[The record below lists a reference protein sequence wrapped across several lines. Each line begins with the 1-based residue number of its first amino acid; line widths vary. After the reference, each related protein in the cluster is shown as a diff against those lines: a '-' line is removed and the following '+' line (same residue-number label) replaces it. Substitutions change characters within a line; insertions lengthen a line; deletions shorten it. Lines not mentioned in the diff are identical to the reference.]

1 MYDRAHG
8 QCGMEVIMA
17 AKKKVEKAPKETKN
31 DGPKKLSFFDF
42 LNSINAGPSSPD
54 LMAGCLAESG
64 EGATPD
70 SPDRAYVPF
79 MVNRGL
85 SYFNDTVMF
94 ANEMN
99 RYASLPAKMQ
109 YDFLRNGIRPRKR
122 FSKWGKR
129 ADDTSDV
136 QLLMRH
142 YSCNAERAREIIGFY
157 PEDELSKLRQRYDRG
172 GKC

>member
-1 MYDRAHG
+1 VALK
-8 QCGMEVIMA
+8 IMA
-17 AKKKVEKAPKETKN
+17 AKKKATAPKEPKAPKN

-42 LNSINAGPSSPD
+42 LNAINGGPSSPN
-54 LMAGCLAESG
+54 LMDGCLAESG

-85 SYFNDTVMF
+85 SYFKDTVMF

-99 RYASLPAKMQ
+99 RYAALPSKMQ

-129 ADDTSDV
+129 ADDTADV
-136 QLLMRH
+136 QLLMKH
-142 YSCNAERAREIIGFY
+142 YTCNAERAREVIAFY
-157 PEDELSKLRQRYDRG
+157 PEEELAKLRKQYDRG
-172 GKC
+172 GKS

>member
-1 MYDRAHG
+1 
-8 QCGMEVIMA
+8 MA
-17 AKKKVEKAPKETKN
+17 ATKKITTPKEPTVPKN
-31 DGPKKLSFFDF
+31 DKPKTLGPFDF
-42 LNSINAGPSSPD
+42 LNSINAGQASPN
-54 LMAGCLAESG
+54 LMEGCYAESG

-99 RYASLPAKMQ
+99 RYASLPTKMQ
-109 YDFLRNGIRPRKR
+109 YDFYRHGIRPRKR
-122 FSKWGKR
+122 FSKWSKR

-136 QLLMRH
+136 QLLMKH
-142 YSCNAERAREIIGFY
+142 YGYNSDRAREVIVFY
-157 PEDELSKLRQRYDRG
+157 PEEELSKLRKQYDRG
-172 GKC
+172 GKS

>member
-1 MYDRAHG
+1 
-8 QCGMEVIMA
+8 MA
-17 AKKKVEKAPKETKN
+17 AKKKVEKTPKEPKN

-42 LNSINAGPSSPD
+42 LNSINAGQTSPN
-54 LMAGCLAESG
+54 LMEGCLAESG

-109 YDFLRNGIRPRKR
+109 YDFYRHGIRPRKR

-129 ADDTSDV
+129 ADDTADV
-136 QLLMRH
+136 QLLMKH
-142 YSCNAERAREIIGFY
+142 YECNAERAREVIAFY
-157 PEDELSKLRQRYDRG
+157 PEEELSKLRKQYDRG
-172 GKC
+172 GKS

>member
-1 MYDRAHG
+1 MRTG
-8 QCGMEVIMA
+8 NSMA
-17 AKKKVEKAPKETKN
+17 AKKKVEKAPKESKN

-42 LNSINAGPSSPD
+42 LNSVNAGPSSPN
-54 LMAGCLAESG
+54 LMAECYAESG

-85 SYFNDTVMF
+85 SFFNDTVMF

-109 YDFLRNGIRPRKR
+109 YDFLRHGIRPRKR

-129 ADDTSDV
+129 ADDTADV
-136 QLLMRH
+136 QLLMKH
-142 YSCNAERAREIIGFY
+142 YSCNAERAREVISFY
-157 PEDELSKLRQRYDRG
+157 PEDELSKLRKQYERG
-172 GKC
+172 GKS

>member
-1 MYDRAHG
+1 
-8 QCGMEVIMA
+8 MA
-17 AKKKVEKAPKETKN
+17 SKKKVTAPKEPKN

-42 LNSINAGPSSPD
+42 LNSINAGQSSAN
-54 LMAGCLAESG
+54 LMEGCLAESG
-64 EGATPD
+64 EGASPD

-79 MVNRGL
+79 MINRGL

-109 YDFLRNGIRPRKR
+109 YDFYRHGIRPRKR

-129 ADDTSDV
+129 ADDTPDV
-136 QLLMRH
+136 QLLMKH
-142 YSCNAERAREIIGFY
+142 YECNAERAREILTFY
-157 PEDELSKLRQRYDRG
+157 PEEELTKLRKQYDRG
-172 GKC
+172 GKS

>member
-1 MYDRAHG
+1 MLNG
-8 QCGMEVIMA
+8 VKCMA
-17 AKKKVEKAPKETKN
+17 AKKKATNLKEKKN
-31 DGPKKLSFFDF
+31 DSPKKLSFFDF
-42 LNSINAGPSSPD
+42 LNSINSGYSSVN
-54 LMAGCLAESG
+54 LMDGCLAESG

-99 RYASLPAKMQ
+99 QYASLPAKMQ
-109 YDFLRNGIRPRKR
+109 YDFLRYGVRPRKR

-129 ADDTSDV
+129 ADDTADV
-136 QLLMRH
+136 QLLMKH
-142 YSCNAERAREIIGFY
+142 YECNAERAREVIGFY
-157 PEDELSKLRQRYDRG
+157 PEEELALLRKKYERG
-172 GKC
+172 GKY